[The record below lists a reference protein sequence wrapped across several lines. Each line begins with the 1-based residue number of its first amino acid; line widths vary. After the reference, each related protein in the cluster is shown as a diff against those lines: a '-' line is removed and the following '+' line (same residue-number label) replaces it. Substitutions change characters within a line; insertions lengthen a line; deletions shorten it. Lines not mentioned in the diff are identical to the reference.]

1 MLWCS
6 SICGSRVPYWN
17 SMLWITSLWVYFSF
31 AVLLL
36 ISVLIYGM
44 RWSVH
49 HLWVYKHQWTLWSFC
64 WIFALSTLRTVA
76 YLSLLYMYS
85 ITKIVG
91 NYPSFPLRLSLL
103 FTIQEG
109 WCQYITRTNG
119 AVTVSNCNRC
129 HSSAIPEFVT
139 AITLYI
145 TWTIYWINCH
155 AKDTHVCSFVVV
167 CFQHIVVC
175 AVVQGKLHEIK
186 RHRALAPHTE

>member
-129 HSSAIPEFVT
+129 HSSAIPEYVT
-139 AITLYI
+139 AITYVHYLNHILDKLSCKRY
-145 TWTIYWINCH
+145 TCMFF
-155 AKDTHVCSFVVV
+155 CS
-167 CFQHIVVC
+167 CLLPAHSSMC
-175 AVVQGKLHEIK
+175 SCP
-186 RHRALAPHTE
+186 R